1 MARIIT
7 VTSGKGGVGKTSIS
21 LNLSLSLASKGFK
34 VCLFDAD
41 LGLANVNILTGIYP
55 KRDLESVI
63 YGQFS
68 LNEIIIRDFQGIDI
82 IPGSSGVKKIADLT
96 RTQTGT
102 LISAFLDLEEYDYF
116 IFDTSAGISSQVLSF
131 CMASHEILLVA
142 TCEPTSLTDA
152 YSMLKVLSKRGY
164 NYPVKVV
171 INQVKS
177 GKAAQSAYSQ
187 LKDTVNKFLNL
198 KVQPLGIMAQ
208 DKNVRAAVISQTPFF
223 MLFPDTI
230 ASKCIKAI
238 AKKLIKNSGQYSD
251 MPLELFWDK
260 CLTFFEKY
268 NEPQIKS
275 GKSVESVKL
284 IGKKQDIPQTDTAQ
298 KAIQPDEKIKSDQK
312 VKSDKKVQSDL
323 EIKKI
328 LSNIEA
334 RLSSLTKEVSEIKQ
348 FLKNDSKSDKIPEP
362 RKIPLDF
369 ESWLKKTIL

>member
-1 MARIIT
+1 
-7 VTSGKGGVGKTSIS
+7 
-21 LNLSLSLASKGFK
+21 
-34 VCLFDAD
+34 
-41 LGLANVNILTGIYP
+41 
-55 KRDLESVI
+55 
-63 YGQFS
+63 
-68 LNEIIIRDFQGIDI
+68 
-82 IPGSSGVKKIADLT
+82 
-96 RTQTGT
+96 
-102 LISAFLDLEEYDYF
+102 
-116 IFDTSAGISSQVLSF
+116 
-131 CMASHEILLVA
+131 
-142 TCEPTSLTDA
+142 
-152 YSMLKVLSKRGY
+152 MLKVLSKRGY

-177 GKAAQSAYSQ
+177 GKAAQRAYSQ

-260 CLTFFEKY
+260 CLTFLEKY
-268 NEPQIKS
+268 NKPQIKS
-275 GKSVESVKL
+275 GKSIEPDRSVESVNL
-284 IGKKQDIPQTDTAQ
+284 IGKKQDILQTDTKQ
-298 KAIQPDEKIKSDQK
+298 KAVQPDQK
-312 VKSDKKVQSDL
+312 ATYDKKVQSEL
-323 EIKKI
+323 EIKTI

-334 RLSSLTKEVSEIKQ
+334 RLSSLTSQVSEIKQ
-348 FLKNDSKSDKIPEP
+348 FLKNDSKTDKIPEP